1 MNVPRQTETK
11 LGQLAGHFKA
21 VAIIGP
27 RQSGKT
33 TLAKKCFPDKSYVS
47 LETPVD
53 RNLAIEDPV
62 QFLNRYPDGAIL
74 DEIQR
79 APELLSWLQ
88 QNLDED
94 SRKGK
99 FILTGS
105 NNFLLLEKITQSL
118 AGRVAFIEQLPF
130 SLPEL
135 RQVPGALDDLNQ
147 LIWKGGY
154 PSVQAEGIPPGDWY
168 PAYLRTYVE
177 RDVRQIKNIEN
188 LLLFER
194 LLSLCA
200 GRVGQEINYSN
211 LSNEVGVDYKT
222 IQSWVGILQASY
234 LIWLLPP
241 YFNNFN
247 KRIVKTPKLYFYDT
261 GLACALLRISE
272 PELLGLHPFRGAL
285 FENFIL
291 NELLKKRFNQGLRSN
306 LYFWRESSG
315 WEIDALID
323 EGLHQIPVEI
333 KSGQTI
339 TGDWL
344 KGLKYWQTLQPKST
358 GGIVYYGG
366 DANQERSEGYQ
377 IRSWRWLAD
386 GGY

>member
-1 MNVPRQTETK
+1 MIFPRQTEKK
-11 LGQLAGHFKA
+11 LRELVGYFKA

-33 TLAKKCFPDKSYVS
+33 TLAKKCFPNKPYVS
-47 LETPVD
+47 LETPAD
-53 RNLAIEDPV
+53 RTFAIEDPM

-94 SRKGK
+94 VRAGK

-130 SLPEL
+130 SFPEL
-135 RQVPGALDDLNQ
+135 RHVPGAFDQLNT
-147 LIWKGGY
+147 LIWKGAY
-154 PSVQAEGIPPGDWY
+154 PGVQAQGIPPGDWY

-194 LLSLCA
+194 FLSLCA
-200 GRVGQEINYSN
+200 GRIGQELNYTS
-211 LSNEVGVDYKT
+211 LSVEVGVDHKT
-222 IQSWVGILQASY
+222 IQSWLGILQASY

-241 YFNNFN
+241 FFKNFN

-261 GLACALLRISE
+261 GLACSLLRISD
-272 PELLGLHPFRGAL
+272 PELLGQHPFRGAL
-285 FENFIL
+285 FENLIL
-291 NELLKKRFNQGLRSN
+291 NELLKKRFNMGQRSN

-315 WEIDALID
+315 REIDVLID
-323 EGLHQIPVEI
+323 EGLFQQPIEI
-333 KSGQTI
+333 KSGHTI
-339 TGDWL
+339 AADWL
-344 KGLKYWQTLQPKST
+344 KGLQYWQNLQPGSKP
-358 GGIVYYGG
+358 GVVYYGG
-366 DANQERSEGYQ
+366 DADQERSGGY
-377 IRSWRWLAD
+377 RFCSWRGLAD
-386 GGY
+386 